1 MWISDTSIKR
11 PVFATMVIMSF
22 MVLGVVSMTRL
33 GIDLFPD
40 VNFPFVN
47 VTVVY
52 PGAGAGGS
60 RDAASRGRSRTRWPG
75 INGVKKVISTSTEGI
90 SRVGVELRLEVDPQ
104 AATAEVR
111 EKVAAIRDQLP
122 REIED
127 PTIQRFDVAA
137 LPIMIYAVGSS
148 QPSDV
153 TRRQVEDDLKPLLEQ
168 IDGVAAVEV
177 NGGEVREIQ
186 INLDPR
192 RLEALNLPLSQVAAK
207 LAAENLD
214 VPGGQVKRDGR
225 AISLRTKG
233 EFTHVSE
240 IENVILRSD
249 CGFDRPPQGRRRR
262 SSTATKTRRRRR
274 ASTASTRC
282 RSRCASSRARTPCEI
297 ADRVGATLARVAPN
311 FPSLQIRPVHNDADF
326 IKENVKDVRSHIIF
340 GGADGRARSSSSSC
354 ATGARR

>member
-22 MVLGVVSMTRL
+22 MVLGVVSMGRL
-33 GIDLFPD
+33 GIDLFPE

-52 PGAGAGGS
+52 PGAGPEEVETLVA
-60 RDAASRGRSRTRWPG
+60 RPIEDAVAG
-75 INGVKKVISTSTEGI
+75 INGVKRVISTSTEGVARI
-90 SRVGVELRLEVDPQ
+90 GVELRLEVDPQ

-111 EKVAAIRDQLP
+111 EKVAAIRGTLP
-122 REIED
+122 QDIED

-137 LPIMIYAVGSS
+137 LPIMMFAVGST

-192 RLEALNLPLSQVAAK
+192 RLEALNLPLSEVATR
-207 LAAENLD
+207 LAADNLD
-214 VPGGQVKRDGR
+214 VPGGQVTRDGR
-225 AISLRTKG
+225 SVSLRTKG
-233 EFTHVSE
+233 EFQRMAE

-249 CGFDRPPQGRRRR
+249 AG
-262 SSTATKTRRRRR
+262 STVRLRDVGQVVDGYEDKT
-274 ASTASTRC
+274 TTTRLNGSDAVSFSV
-282 RSRCASSRARTPCEI
+282 RKQSGANTVENS
-297 ADRVGATLARVAPN
+297 DRVETTLARVAAS
-311 FPSLQIRPVHNDADF
+311 FPALQIRPVHSDADF
-326 IKENVKDVRSHIIF
+326 IKENVRDVRTHIFF
-340 GGADGRARSSSSSC
+340 GGVMA
-354 ATGARR
+354 

>member
-11 PVFATMVIMSF
+11 PVFATMVILSF
-22 MVLGVVSMTRL
+22 MVLGAVSMTRL

-52 PGAGAGGS
+52 PGAGPEEVETLVVQPIE
-60 RDAASRGRSRTRWPG
+60 DAVSG
-75 INGVKKVISTSTEGI
+75 INGVKRVVSTSTEGVARI
-90 SRVGVELRLEVDPQ
+90 GVELRLEVDPQ

-111 EKVAAIRDQLP
+111 EKVAAIRGTLP
-122 REIED
+122 QDIED

-137 LPIMIYAVGSS
+137 LPIMTFAVGSS
-148 QPSDV
+148 QPSDA

-168 IDGVAAVEV
+168 IDGVAAVQI

-192 RLEALNLPLSQVAAK
+192 RLEALNLPLTQVAAK

-225 AISLRTKG
+225 SVSLRTKG
-233 EFTHVSE
+233 EFSDLTE

-249 CGFDRPPQGRRRR
+249 GGSTVRLKDVGEVVDGFEEKR
-262 SSTATKTRRRRR
+262 STTRLNGVD
-274 ASTASTRC
+274 AVSFSVQKQSGANTV
-282 RSRCASSRARTPCEI
+282 EI
-297 ADRVGATLARVAPN
+297 ANRIEATLARHAAA
-311 FPSLQIRPVHNDADF
+311 FPELDIRTV
-326 IKENVKDVRSHIIF
+326 
-340 GGADGRARSSSSSC
+340 
-354 ATGARR
+354 